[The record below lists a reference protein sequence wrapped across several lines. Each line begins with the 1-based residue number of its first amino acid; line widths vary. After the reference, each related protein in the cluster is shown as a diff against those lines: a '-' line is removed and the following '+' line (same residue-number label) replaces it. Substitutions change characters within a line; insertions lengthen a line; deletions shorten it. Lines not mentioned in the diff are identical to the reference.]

1 MTWQEIIDIVKTK
14 EHKSV
19 EGKISCSSLP
29 VLKLCGGSLK
39 AQRKVKKI
47 SKKYDQEGSAL
58 HYCMEYNIIPS
69 DISDDNR
76 EKLDKALRV
85 HEHLLNNGWV
95 VFESET
101 FLEGEWLCGT
111 PDRIYTNGE
120 DFLVLDWKFGWQKVS
135 DDSPQMLGYTYIVCH
150 KYGLKKVYSCVVQPE
165 RGEVNILVHDW
176 NDLADKMHP
185 IDKNEEKGNRTPS
198 AEACQ
203 FCSACG
209 TFACP
214 ETQEI
219 SHELTKPEL
228 NGVVSVENMR
238 KHAHLIPVMEMGIA
252 NFKAQVKAREGGG
265 HIDGCYIKEGYERYT
280 VESPRDAGFKLEG
293 TISMTDVFH
302 SSTITFF
309 SFLNLQFRAN
319 KFSIF
324 ATLFIVTSKNSF
336 GGSASRIINDLCYKF
351 ATY

>member
-58 HYCMEYNIIPS
+58 HYCMEHNIIPS

-76 EKLDKALRV
+76 NKLGKCLHIIEILRKQ
-85 HEHLLNNGWV
+85 GW
-95 VFESET
+95 EIILIEE
-101 FLEGEWLCGT
+101 FLEMPWLCGT
-111 PDRIYTNGE
+111 PDMVLMRDKEY
-120 DFLVLDWKFGWQKVS
+120 LVLDFKFGWQRVK
-135 DDSPQMLGYTYIVCH
+135 DDTAQMLGYVDLVYNNIVA
-150 KYGLKKVYSCVVQPE
+150 LKVFSCVVQPE
-165 RGEVNILVHDW
+165 QNEVNILEHTLQEVESEIGTIVD
-176 NDLADKMHP
+176 
-185 IDKNEEKGNRTPS
+185 NENQGNRTPS

-238 KHAHLIPVMEMGIA
+238 EHAHLIPVMEMGIA
-252 NFKAQVKAREGGG
+252 NFKAQVKAYREGGG

-293 TISMTDVFH
+293 TVSMTDVFH
-302 SSTITFF
+302 SSTITLKAIQDLLVLHKKC
-309 SFLNLQFRAN
+309 SKKDSRALALELLGD
-319 KFSIF
+319 S
-324 ATLFIVTSKNSF
+324 VTSKTT
-336 GGSASRIINDLCYKF
+336 ASQLKF
-351 ATY
+351 EK